1 MNLSPAGRKALAG
14 AATAA
19 AATALSFL
27 LWGAGAFDLWE
38 LRTWDWRATLLARP
52 APATDN
58 VRLVL
63 LDQQS
68 LDWAQRENGL
78 SWPWPREVY
87 GVIIGH
93 LRRAGAKSISFD
105 VLYTEPSAYGVADD
119 TALAEAIGG
128 GGEFV
133 GALFLGEKSGGVASW
148 PAGYPAVLP
157 GIRGLDRWLSAGGGR
172 GGVTAA
178 GGLFPV
184 PEIASRAAFLAD
196 VQHNPDADGVY
207 RRTRLFRVFDGKT
220 VPSLALAAFLAA
232 SPGAPVEIREGR
244 LTVAGRTIPIDGEGY
259 AILRFRGPSGAAYRH
274 YSAAAVIQSELRI
287 QAGEEPVIKA
297 PDAFRGRHVIFGFSA
312 PGLYDLRP
320 APVGGVFP
328 GSEIHA
334 TALDNLLSGDFMGE
348 AGTAAALACAFLLA
362 LLSAVAVV
370 FSRKA
375 WHSLLLFAAFLPLP
389 ALLCLLAYS
398 RGWWLPLV
406 VQEAAVAL
414 SLLGGLAVNYATEGA
429 QKRFIKGA
437 FRQYLSPA
445 VIEQIIEHPERL
457 KLGGERRTLSIF
469 FSDLEGFTGI
479 SEGLTPEELTA
490 LLNDYLSAMTD
501 ILQEEG
507 GTVDKYIGDAIVA
520 FWNAP
525 LDQPD
530 HAERAARAALRCRE
544 KLAEMRPQ
552 IRERIGKE
560 LRMRIGL
567 NTGPA
572 VVGNMGSR
580 NRFNYTVLGDA
591 VNLASRLEGIN
602 KQFGTYVLASEALR
616 NALPDGFPG
625 REIARVAVVGRKE
638 PVRVF
643 ELLPAEDLPAREK
656 ELSAFARGLSAFAGG
671 DFPAALEAFL
681 PAAEAD
687 PPSAAYAK
695 KCRGLIERPPQDWDG
710 VWVMTEK

>member
-1 MNLSPAGRKALAG
+1 VSLSPARKKALA
-14 AATAA
+14 AAAVAA
-19 AATALSFL
+19 AATALSLL
-27 LWGAGAFDLWE
+27 LWGAGAFDRWE
-38 LRTWDWRATLLARP
+38 LRTWDWRAGLLARP

-68 LDWAQRENGL
+68 LDWAQAENGL
-78 SWPWPREVY
+78 SWPWPRQVY
-87 GVIIGH
+87 AAIVDY

-119 TALAEAIGG
+119 AALAEAVAGG
-128 GGEFV
+128 GFV
-133 GALFLGEKSGGVASW
+133 AALFLGEKSGSVVSW
-148 PAGYPAVLP
+148 PPALPAVLP
-157 GIRGLDRWLSAGGGR
+157 KIRGLDRWLSAGGGR
-172 GGVTAA
+172 GGAA
-178 GGLFPV
+178 AARGLFPI

-196 VQHNPDADGVY
+196 VQHDPDVDGVY
-207 RRTRLFRVFDGKT
+207 RRARLFRVFDGKA

-232 SPGAPVEIREGR
+232 SPGAPMEIGEGRLSVAGRAIPIDREGR
-244 LTVAGRTIPIDGEGY
+244 
-259 AILRFRGPSGAAYRH
+259 AILRFRGPSGKAFRH
-274 YSAAAVIQSELRI
+274 YSAAAVIQSELRLL
-287 QAGEEPVIKA
+287 AGGEPVIKD

-334 TALDNLLSGDFMGE
+334 TALDNLLSGDFLRE
-348 AGTAAALACAFLLA
+348 AGAAAALACTLFFALA
-362 LLSAVAVV
+362 AAVSVV

-375 WHSLLLFAAFLPLP
+375 GHSLLLFAVFLPLP
-389 ALLCLLAYS
+389 ALLCLSAYS
-398 RGWWLPLV
+398 RGWWLPMV
-406 VQEAAVAL
+406 VQEAAVSL
-414 SLLGGLAVNYATEGA
+414 SLLGALAVNYATEGA

-445 VIEQIIEHPERL
+445 VIDQLIEHPERL
-457 KLGGERRTLSIF
+457 KLGGERRILSIF

-479 SEGLTPEELTA
+479 SEGLAPEALTA
-490 LLNDYLSAMTD
+490 LLNEYLSAMTD

-530 HAERAARAALRCRE
+530 HAERAARAALRCQE
-544 KLAEMRPQ
+544 KLAEMRPLL
-552 IRERIGKE
+552 RERTGKD

-580 NRFNYTVLGDA
+580 SRFDYTVLGDA

-602 KQFGTYVLASEALR
+602 KQFGTYILASEALR
-616 NALPDGFPG
+616 NALPAGFPA

-643 ELLPAEDLPAREK
+643 ELLPAEALSAGGKDLPG
-656 ELSAFARGLSAFAGG
+656 FARGLSAFAAG
-671 DFPAALEAFL
+671 DFAAALEAFL
-681 PAAEAD
+681 PAAETD
-687 PPSAAYAK
+687 PPSAAYAR
-695 KCRGLIERPPQDWDG
+695 KCRRLIEQPPQRWDG

>member
-1 MNLSPAGRKALAG
+1 VRPSPAGKKALGG
-14 AATAA
+14 AAVATAA
-19 AATALSFL
+19 AALAAL
-27 LWGAGAFDLWE
+27 LWASGGLDRWE
-38 LRTWDWRATLLARP
+38 MRTWDWRAGLLARP

-87 GVIIGH
+87 GAIIGY
-93 LRRAGAKSISFD
+93 LRRAGAKSIAFD

-119 TALAEAIGG
+119 VALGNAVAG

-133 GALFLGEKSGGVASW
+133 GALFLGEKSGSVTSW
-148 PAGYPAVLP
+148 PVDLAPVRLE
-157 GIRGLDRWLSAGGGR
+157 ISGLDRWLSAGKGR
-172 GGVTAA
+172 GGVASSR
-178 GGLFPV
+178 GLFPV
-184 PEIASRAAFLAD
+184 PEIASRSAVLAD
-196 VQHNPDADGVY
+196 VQHNPDPDGIY
-207 RRTRLFRVFDGKT
+207 RRTRLFRTFDGRT
-220 VPSLALAAFLAA
+220 VPSFALACLMVSTPHLQIGIA
-232 SPGAPVEIREGR
+232 EGSM
-244 LTVAGRTIPIDGEGY
+244 TVAGKRIPIDRDGN
-259 AILRFRGPSGAAYRH
+259 AVLRYRGASGTAYRH
-274 YSAAAVIQSELRI
+274 YSAAAVIQSELKI
-287 QAGEEPVIKA
+287 QAGEEPVIRD

-334 TALDNLLSGDFMGE
+334 TALDNLLSGDFMSE
-348 AGTAAALACAFLLA
+348 AGTAATLAVALLLA
-362 LLSAVAVV
+362 LLSALAVV

-375 WHSLLLFAAFLPLP
+375 WHSLVLFAVFLPLP
-389 ALLCLLAYS
+389 VLLCLLAYS
-398 RGWWLPLV
+398 RGCWLPLV
-406 VQEAAVAL
+406 VQEAAVSF
-414 SLLGGLAVNYATEGA
+414 SLLGALAVNYATEGR

-445 VIEQIIEHPERL
+445 VIDQLIEHPERL

-469 FSDLEGFTGI
+469 FSDIQGFTGI
-479 SEGLTPEELTA
+479 SEGLDPEALTA
-490 LLNDYLSAMTD
+490 LLNEYLSAMTD

-530 HAERAARAALRCRE
+530 HAERAARSALRCQE
-544 KLAEMRPQ
+544 KLAEMRPG
-552 IRERIGKE
+552 IRERIGKD

-567 NTGPA
+567 NTGVA

-580 NRFNYTVLGDA
+580 NRFDYTVLGDA

-602 KQFGTYVLASEALR
+602 KQFGTYILASEAMR
-616 NALPDGFPG
+616 NALPGSFPG
-625 REIARVAVVGRKE
+625 REISRVAVVGRKE

-643 ELLPAEDLPAREK
+643 ELFPQREFDARAGEI
-656 ELSAFARGLSAFAGG
+656 SAFAEGLKSFTAG
-671 DFPAALEAFL
+671 DFPKALEAFL
-681 PAAEAD
+681 KTAESDPAAA
-687 PPSAAYAK
+687 SYAR
-695 KCRGLIERPPQDWDG
+695 KCRALIERPPERWDG